1 MGDGVAR
8 GGAVNSMQGGRVRLA
23 MPQKTVEIINE
34 KGMHARAAALFARE
48 ASLHRA
54 AVFIARDGLEVN
66 GKSIMGVL
74 MLAAYC
80 GSEVIIRTEGEGAEK
95 ALESLVALVEN
106 KFGEEA

>member
-1 MGDGVAR
+1 
-8 GGAVNSMQGGRVRLA
+8 
-23 MPQKTVEIINE
+23 MPQETVPIINE

-54 AVFIARDGLEVN
+54 AIYVSREELEVN

-80 GSEVIIRTEGEGAEK
+80 GSEITIRTEGDGAEAALK
-95 ALESLVALVEN
+95 ALVDLVAGR
-106 KFGEEA
+106 FGEEA

>member
-1 MGDGVAR
+1 
-8 GGAVNSMQGGRVRLA
+8 
-23 MPQKTVEIINE
+23 MPQQTVPIINE

-54 AVFIARDGLEVN
+54 SVYVSRDGLEVN

-80 GSEVIIRTEGEGAEK
+80 GSEVLIRTEGEGAQE
-95 ALESLVALVEN
+95 ALDALVALVAGR
-106 KFGEEA
+106 FGEEA

>member
-1 MGDGVAR
+1 
-8 GGAVNSMQGGRVRLA
+8 
-23 MPQKTVEIINE
+23 MPQQTVPIINE

-54 AVFIARDGLEVN
+54 SITISRDGLEVN

-80 GSEVIIRTEGEGAEK
+80 GSEIMIRTEGEGAGEALK
-95 ALESLVALVEN
+95 ALVDLVAG
-106 KFGEEA
+106 KFGEES